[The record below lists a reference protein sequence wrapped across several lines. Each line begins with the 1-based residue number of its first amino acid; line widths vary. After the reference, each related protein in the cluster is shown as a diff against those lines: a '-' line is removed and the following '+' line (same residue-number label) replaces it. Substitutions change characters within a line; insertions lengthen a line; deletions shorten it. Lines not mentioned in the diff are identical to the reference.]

1 MTPPSRFALCRRRMA
16 RVSALLTVLA
26 AILAGEAA
34 AQTVP
39 TVQAPPIR
47 RLLVLPFENAGREP
61 RVFWLGEG
69 SAVLLTDDLLAL
81 GMPAFSRDDRL
92 RAFERLGVPGVASL
106 SHATVIRLG
115 RSLGAS
121 QVIIGEFELS
131 AGQLTVRARA
141 IRLDTG
147 RLTPE
152 IAERGPLTDIFGV
165 YARVARRLAPE
176 SRVTLEEMEQGHP
189 PLTAFEVYIKGLLAE
204 APATRTSF
212 LTQALRLAP
221 TFQRARIALWDVHT
235 DLQEHQRAFAIVRQ
249 VPAEHRFSR
258 QARFLAS
265 ISLLHMARHQEAYDA
280 MFELNQAV
288 TDPALLNNL
297 GVVQLR
303 RPPSVPGGRAVSFL
317 EQARRLDGN
326 DPDVLFNLG
335 YAYWLDR
342 DVISSA
348 YWLREAV
355 RRNPSDAAGHYVLGV
370 VLQAAGNSAEAGRE
384 KETARRLSSEFV
396 DWEAGQP
403 GVNGAPRNLERIKTR
418 LSSGP

>member
-1 MTPPSRFALCRRRMA
+1 MRA
-16 RVSALLTVLA
+16 RVGVLLAVLA
-26 AILAGEAA
+26 AIPAGGATGQTAA
-34 AQTVP
+34 P
-39 TVQAPPIR
+39 TRTPTPPIPAAER
-47 RLLVLPFENAGREP
+47 ILVLPFANAGREP

-69 SAVLLTDDLLAL
+69 SAVLLTDDLIAL
-81 GMPAFSRDDRL
+81 GTPAFSRDDRL
-92 RAFERLGVPGVASL
+92 RAFDRLDVPGIASL

-115 RSLGAS
+115 RALGAA
-121 QVIIGEFELS
+121 QVVIGEFELS
-131 AGQLTVRARA
+131 VGQLTVRART

-152 IAERGPLTDIFGV
+152 IVEQGALSDMFEI

-176 SRVTLEEMEQGHP
+176 SRVTLEQMEQGHP

-212 LTQALRLAP
+212 LNQALRLAP
-221 TFQRARIALWDVHT
+221 TFQRPRVALWDVHT

-249 VPAEHRFSR
+249 VPADHRFGR

-280 MFELNQAV
+280 MAALNRAA

-303 RPPSVPGGRAVSFL
+303 RPPSVPGGKAVSFL
-317 EQARRLDGN
+317 ADARRLDGG

-342 DVISSA
+342 DVISSS

-370 VLQAAGNSAEAGRE
+370 VLQAAGNSAEAVRE

-403 GVNGAPRNLERIKTR
+403 GVNAAPKGLERIKTR